1 MGIFDNADVVEC
13 PGFNGADI
21 FEWPNF
27 NDEWL

>member
-1 MGIFDNADVVEC
+1 MGIFDNADVVKC

-27 NDEWL
+27 DDEWL